1 MSLDYLFKPS
11 SIAVIG
17 ASRNREKI
25 GNVVFRNVRF
35 TFRGKVYPI
44 NNKAEEIDGIKS
56 FKSIKEVKD
65 NVDLAIIAIPRDSVP
80 EVMEELGESNVKAA
94 IIITSGFREVG
105 DEGAKLEEEVKS
117 IAKKYGIRFLGPN
130 TIGLLT
136 PDFNGT
142 FTFADVRRGNIAL
155 VVQSGGIASYML
167 EWAKRTGAGISYLV
181 SLGNQADVKDYEV
194 IDFLSKDPDTKA
206 ILAYV
211 EGVSDGDKFLEILP
225 EAASRKIIAFIKG
238 GASDKSV
245 EAVATHT
252 GSLAGSYDVFK
263 AAVRTVGG
271 IFIESL
277 RDFTNIIRLLA
288 SSEPIKGEILV
299 ITNSGGHG
307 VLTVDAISR
316 NGLRLI
322 EIPEKLKGELRKI
335 LPSISLPKNP
345 LDLSGDA
352 SKERYFNTLKV
363 VADLDCTKLVIAET
377 LPFFNCTEA
386 AKVLVDFKGKSIV
399 GVMMGHDEDSASQI
413 LESVSIP
420 SFNFPEEAVRA
431 IALLV
436 NRPSPR
442 KKIRVKQPI
451 SAAIE
456 LTKGKKYLADY
467 EALRLME
474 LYGIRT
480 PKWGIAESA
489 EEAKRIADSIGYPV
503 VMKISTDTPVH
514 KTEMKGVVLDV
525 KREMVDS
532 TYSMLSKI
540 SKRVII
546 QEQLTGL
553 EVFVGGKKDP
563 VFGPVVLVG
572 PGGIYVEVL
581 KSISYGISPIYE
593 DEALEILKE
602 SKVFDMLKAR
612 KRNYDEGSLIRTIV
626 AVSRM
631 IVDLDIKELDIN
643 PVIVNDRG
651 AFAVDIRVVF

>member
-1 MSLDYLFKPS
+1 MSLEYLFKPS

-25 GNVVFRNVRF
+25 GNVIFRNVRF

-105 DEGAKLEEEVKS
+105 GEGAKLEEEVKS

-136 PDFNGT
+136 PDFNAT

-167 EWAKRTGAGISYLV
+167 EWAKRTRTGISYLV
-181 SLGNQADVKDYEV
+181 SLGNQTDVKEYEV
-194 IDFLSKDPDTKA
+194 IDFLSRDPDTKA

-211 EGVSDGDKFLEILP
+211 EGVSDGDKFLEIMP

-238 GASDKSV
+238 GASEKSA

-271 IFIESL
+271 IFIENL
-277 RDFTNIIRLLA
+277 KDFLNITRLLT

-307 VLTVDAISR
+307 VLTVDAIAR

-322 EIPEKLKGELRKI
+322 EIPERLKGELRKI
-335 LPSISLPKNP
+335 LPSTSLPKNP

-352 SKERYFNTLKV
+352 NKERYFNALKV
-363 VADLDCTKLVIAET
+363 ITDLDCTKLVIAEA
-377 LPFFNCTEA
+377 LPFFSCTEA
-386 AKVLVDFKGKSIV
+386 AKVLLDFKGKGIV
-399 GVMMGHDEDSASQI
+399 GVMMGYDEDSASRI

-420 SFNFPEEAVRA
+420 SFNFPEEAVRV

-442 KKIRVKQPI
+442 RKIRVKQPI

-489 EEAKRIADSIGYPV
+489 EEAKRVADSIGYPV

-514 KTEMKGVVLDV
+514 KTEMKGVVMNV
-525 KREMVDS
+525 EREMVDS
-532 TYSMLSKI
+532 TFSMLSKI

-563 VFGPVVLVG
+563 VFGHVVLVG

-581 KSISYGISPIYE
+581 KSIGYGISPIYE

-626 AVSRM
+626 TVSRM

-651 AFAVDIRVVF
+651 AFAVDVRVVF

>member
-1 MSLDYLFKPS
+1 
-11 SIAVIG
+11 
-17 ASRNREKI
+17 
-25 GNVVFRNVRF
+25 
-35 TFRGKVYPI
+35 
-44 NNKAEEIDGIKS
+44 
-56 FKSIKEVKD
+56 
-65 NVDLAIIAIPRDSVP
+65 
-80 EVMEELGESNVKAA
+80 
-94 IIITSGFREVG
+94 
-105 DEGAKLEEEVKS
+105 
-117 IAKKYGIRFLGPN
+117 
-130 TIGLLT
+130 
-136 PDFNGT
+136 
-142 FTFADVRRGNIAL
+142 
-155 VVQSGGIASYML
+155 
-167 EWAKRTGAGISYLV
+167 
-181 SLGNQADVKDYEV
+181 
-194 IDFLSKDPDTKA
+194 
-206 ILAYV
+206 
-211 EGVSDGDKFLEILP
+211 
-225 EAASRKIIAFIKG
+225 
-238 GASDKSV
+238 
-245 EAVATHT
+245 
-252 GSLAGSYDVFK
+252 
-263 AAVRTVGG
+263 
-271 IFIESL
+271 
-277 RDFTNIIRLLA
+277 
-288 SSEPIKGEILV
+288 
-299 ITNSGGHG
+299 
-307 VLTVDAISR
+307 
-316 NGLRLI
+316 
-322 EIPEKLKGELRKI
+322 
-335 LPSISLPKNP
+335 
-345 LDLSGDA
+345 
-352 SKERYFNTLKV
+352 
-363 VADLDCTKLVIAET
+363 
-377 LPFFNCTEA
+377 
-386 AKVLVDFKGKSIV
+386 
-399 GVMMGHDEDSASQI
+399 
-413 LESVSIP
+413 
-420 SFNFPEEAVRA
+420 
-431 IALLV
+431 
-436 NRPSPR
+436 
-442 KKIRVKQPI
+442 KIRVKQPI

-631 IVDLDIKELDIN
+631 MVDLDIKELDIN

-651 AFAVDIRVVF
+651 AFAVDVRVVF

>member
-25 GNVVFRNVRF
+25 GNVIFRNVRF

-105 DEGAKLEEEVKS
+105 DEGARLEEEVKS

-167 EWAKRTGAGISYLV
+167 EWAKRTRTGISYLV
-181 SLGNQADVKDYEV
+181 SLGNQTDVKEYEV

-238 GASDKSV
+238 GASDKSA

-271 IFIESL
+271 IFIENL
-277 RDFTNIIRLLA
+277 KDFLNITRLLT

-316 NGLRLI
+316 NSLRLI

-335 LPSISLPKNP
+335 LPPTSLPKNP

-352 SKERYFNTLKV
+352 NKERYFNALKV
-363 VADLDCTKLVIAET
+363 ITDLDCTKLVIAET

-456 LTKGKKYLADY
+456 LTKGKNYLADY

-626 AVSRM
+626 TVSRM

-651 AFAVDIRVVF
+651 AFAVDVRVVF

>member
-1 MSLDYLFKPS
+1 
-11 SIAVIG
+11 
-17 ASRNREKI
+17 
-25 GNVVFRNVRF
+25 
-35 TFRGKVYPI
+35 
-44 NNKAEEIDGIKS
+44 
-56 FKSIKEVKD
+56 
-65 NVDLAIIAIPRDSVP
+65 
-80 EVMEELGESNVKAA
+80 
-94 IIITSGFREVG
+94 
-105 DEGAKLEEEVKS
+105 
-117 IAKKYGIRFLGPN
+117 
-130 TIGLLT
+130 
-136 PDFNGT
+136 
-142 FTFADVRRGNIAL
+142 
-155 VVQSGGIASYML
+155 
-167 EWAKRTGAGISYLV
+167 
-181 SLGNQADVKDYEV
+181 
-194 IDFLSKDPDTKA
+194 
-206 ILAYV
+206 
-211 EGVSDGDKFLEILP
+211 
-225 EAASRKIIAFIKG
+225 
-238 GASDKSV
+238 
-245 EAVATHT
+245 
-252 GSLAGSYDVFK
+252 
-263 AAVRTVGG
+263 
-271 IFIESL
+271 
-277 RDFTNIIRLLA
+277 
-288 SSEPIKGEILV
+288 
-299 ITNSGGHG
+299 
-307 VLTVDAISR
+307 
-316 NGLRLI
+316 
-322 EIPEKLKGELRKI
+322 
-335 LPSISLPKNP
+335 
-345 LDLSGDA
+345 
-352 SKERYFNTLKV
+352 
-363 VADLDCTKLVIAET
+363 
-377 LPFFNCTEA
+377 
-386 AKVLVDFKGKSIV
+386 
-399 GVMMGHDEDSASQI
+399 
-413 LESVSIP
+413 
-420 SFNFPEEAVRA
+420 
-431 IALLV
+431 
-436 NRPSPR
+436 
-442 KKIRVKQPI
+442 KIRVKQPI

-626 AVSRM
+626 TVSRM

-651 AFAVDIRVVF
+651 AFAVDVRVVF

>member
-25 GNVVFRNVRF
+25 GNVVFRNVRS

-80 EVMEELGESNVKAA
+80 QVMEELGESNVKAA

-130 TIGLLT
+130 TVGLLT

-238 GASDKSV
+238 GASDKSA

-271 IFIESL
+271 IFVESL

-335 LPSISLPKNP
+335 LPSTSLPKNP

-631 IVDLDIKELDIN
+631 MVDLDIKELDIN

-651 AFAVDIRVVF
+651 AFAVDVRVVF

>member
-25 GNVVFRNVRF
+25 GNVIFRNVRF

-105 DEGAKLEEEVKS
+105 DEGARLEEEVKS

-167 EWAKRTGAGISYLV
+167 EWAKRTRTGISYLV

-238 GASDKSV
+238 GASDKSA

-271 IFIESL
+271 IFIENL
-277 RDFTNIIRLLA
+277 KDFLNITRLLT

-316 NGLRLI
+316 NSLRLI

-335 LPSISLPKNP
+335 LPPTSLPKNP

-352 SKERYFNTLKV
+352 NKERYFNALKV
-363 VADLDCTKLVIAET
+363 ITDLDCTKLVIAET

-456 LTKGKKYLADY
+456 LTKGKNYLADY

-626 AVSRM
+626 TVSRM

-651 AFAVDIRVVF
+651 AFAVDVRVVF